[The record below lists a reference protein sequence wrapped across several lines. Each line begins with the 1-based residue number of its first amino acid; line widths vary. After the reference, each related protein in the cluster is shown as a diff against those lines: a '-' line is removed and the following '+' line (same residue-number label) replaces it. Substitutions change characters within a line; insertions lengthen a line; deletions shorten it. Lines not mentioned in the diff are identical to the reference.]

1 MEGDTHSFGV
11 VNKGVRLVVAEAD
24 VDQVLHPVL
33 PLFLAHVALEKGAK
47 RAAQFH
53 RAARA
58 ECLGRSGLNQSSN
71 QINDANR
78 PAEI

>member
-33 PLFLAHVALEKGAK
+33 PLFLAHVALEREQKEPHSFTGPP
-47 RAAQFH
+47 
-53 RAARA
+53 
-58 ECLGRSGLNQSSN
+58 GLNVW
-71 QINDANR
+71 
-78 PAEI
+78 AEAA